1 MQQDARPERIPI
13 RGARAHDAKVGRG
26 ARTEPK
32 TSLNK
37 GQKTKKKTTAWPLTS
52 AYCFHELFSRC
63 KF

>member
-37 GQKTKKKTTAWPLTS
+37 GQKNKKPNSLAAHQRL
-52 AYCFHELFSRC
+52 LFPRAVFSL
-63 KF
+63 